1 MVLPVVLVQLM
12 MIFYFDFYHAIVI
25 KTIENTLYEDRDMD
39 CY

>member
-1 MVLPVVLVQLM
+1 MVLPVVLVQLT